1 MASWEDIANE
11 VVPVD
16 ANIGGL
22 ATGARRGDAKRG
34 RAASHASGWQTPPA
48 KTDRELKFLPP
59 PQCSPHASFDD
70 VMCGIEKT
78 HPRRGTHY
86 EIVQDA
92 KHYDTPF
99 GDFATRLESVLK
111 NSQME
116 TLAGAKAHD
125 LLIMDI
131 ETSGVNEATPLFLI
145 GTLRFDEDEPKL
157 EFFLA
162 RDGDEEAAALN
173 AYHQRA
179 RGKRLVTFNGKS
191 FDWPFI
197 ARRSRRHGV
206 PFSDPMFHLDM
217 LHHARRKW
225 RGHLPDCRLQTLEK
239 FLCGRG
245 RVGDVPGYK
254 IPGQY
259 ADFVERR
266 RAGQSAAW
274 LLSPIL
280 HHNALD
286 VLTLAEIVC
295 LAHE

>member
-1 MASWEDIANE
+1 MASWEEIANE
-11 VVPVD
+11 IVPMD

-22 ATGARRGDAKRG
+22 ATGARRGQTSA
-34 RAASHASGWQTPPA
+34 WQRPPA

-59 PQCSPHASFDD
+59 PQCAPTASFDV
-70 VMCGIEKT
+70 VMGGSEKQT
-78 HPRRGTHY
+78 SRHGTHY
-86 EIVQDA
+86 EIVQSA
-92 KHYDTPF
+92 RHYDEPF
-99 GDFATRLESVLK
+99 GELTARLNEALQ
-111 NSQME
+111 NSSIECMARAQ
-116 TLAGAKAHD
+116 ARD

-131 ETSGVNEATPLFLI
+131 ETSGVNDATPLFLI
-145 GTLRFDEDEPKL
+145 GTLRFDEREPQM

-162 RDGDEEAAALN
+162 RDSDEEAAALA

-179 RGKRLVTFNGKS
+179 RGKRLITFNGKS

-197 ARRSRRHGV
+197 ARRSRHHKV
-206 PFSDPMFHLDM
+206 PFSSPMFHLDM

-225 RGHLPDCRLQTLEK
+225 RSQVPDCRLQTLEK

-259 ADFVERR
+259 ADFVERT
-266 RAGQSAAW
+266 RAGQNAAW

-286 VLTLAEIVC
+286 LLTLAEIVC
-295 LAHE
+295 LAHED

>member
-1 MASWEDIANE
+1 MASWEEIANE

-22 ATGARRGDAKRG
+22 ATGARRSK
-34 RAASHASGWQTPPA
+34 SPGWQTPPA

-59 PQCSPHASFDD
+59 PQCASGASFDA
-70 VMCGIEKT
+70 VMGGSEKQASR
-78 HPRRGTHY
+78 HGKYY
-86 EIVQDA
+86 EIVQTA
-92 KHYDTPF
+92 RHYDAPF
-99 GDFATRLESVLK
+99 GELGTRLNEVLQT
-111 NSQME
+111 SSIECMARAQ
-116 TLAGAKAHD
+116 ACD
-125 LLIMDI
+125 LLVMDI
-131 ETSGVNEATPLFLI
+131 ETSGVNDATPLFLI
-145 GTLRFDEDEPKL
+145 GTLRFDETEPQM

-162 RDGDEEAAALN
+162 RNSNEEAATLA

-197 ARRSRRHGV
+197 ARRSRYHKV

-225 RGHLPDCRLQTLEK
+225 RAQLPDCRLQTLEK

-259 ADFVERR
+259 ADFVERTS
-266 RAGQSAAW
+266 AGQNAAW

-286 VLTLAEIVC
+286 LLTLAEIVC
-295 LAHE
+295 LAHES

>member
-1 MASWEDIANE
+1 MTSWEDIANE
-11 VVPVD
+11 VVPPE
-16 ANIGGL
+16 ATIGGL
-22 ATGARRGDAKRG
+22 ATGARRG
-34 RAASHASGWQTPPA
+34 RASAWQRPAA
-48 KTDRELKFLPP
+48 KTDGELSFIPP
-59 PQCSPHASFDD
+59 PQCSAHDSFDK
-70 VMCGIEKT
+70 VMGGTIKS

-86 EIVQDA
+86 EIVQSARQYDA
-92 KHYDTPF
+92 AF
-99 GDFATRLESVLK
+99 GELASRLNEVLHK
-111 NSQME
+111 STIE
-116 TLAGAKAHD
+116 TLAKAQARD
-125 LLIMDI
+125 LLVMDI
-131 ETSGVNEATPLFLI
+131 ETSGVNDATPLFLI
-145 GTLRFDEDEPKL
+145 GTLRFDEAEPQL

-206 PFSDPMFHLDM
+206 PFSDPIFHLDM

-225 RGHLPDCRLQTLEK
+225 RSQLPDCRLQTLER

-259 ADFVERR
+259 ADFIERQ
-266 RAGQSAAW
+266 RAGQNAAW
-274 LLSPIL
+274 LLSPIV

-295 LAHE
+295 LAHEN

>member
-1 MASWEDIANE
+1 MASWEEIANE
-11 VVPVD
+11 VVPVE
-16 ANIGGL
+16 ANTGGL
-22 ATGARRGDAKRG
+22 ATGARRGRVAG
-34 RAASHASGWQTPPA
+34 NVSGWQRPPA

-59 PQCSPHASFDD
+59 PQCSPRASFDD
-70 VMCGIEKT
+70 VMGGTEKK

-86 EIVQDA
+86 EIVKA
-92 KHYDTPF
+92 ARHYDAPF
-99 GDFATRLESVLK
+99 ADLATRLDAALK
-111 NSQME
+111 NSKME
-116 TLAGAKAHD
+116 TLAGARARD
-125 LLIMDI
+125 LLVMDI
-131 ETSGVNEATPLFLI
+131 ETSGVNDATPLFLI
-145 GTLRFDEDEPKL
+145 GTLRFDDEEPKL

-162 RDGDEEAAALN
+162 RNGEEEAAALN

-206 PFSDPMFHLDM
+206 PFSDPLFHLDM
-217 LHHARRKW
+217 LHHARRQW
-225 RGHLPDCRLQTLEK
+225 RSQLPDCRLQTLEK

-245 RVGDVPGYK
+245 RIGDVPGYK

-259 ADFVERR
+259 ADFVERS
-266 RAGQSAAW
+266 RAGQNVAW

-286 VLTLAEIVC
+286 VLTLAEVVC

>member
-11 VVPVD
+11 VVPVEEEF
-16 ANIGGL
+16 GGL
-22 ATGARRGDAKRG
+22 ATGARRG
-34 RAASHASGWQTPPA
+34 SVSGWQRPEARTERA
-48 KTDRELKFLPP
+48 LKFLPP
-59 PQCSPHASFDD
+59 PQCSPQAKFDD
-70 VMCGIEKT
+70 VMKGVEKT
-78 HPRRGTHY
+78 HPRRGAHY
-86 EIVQDA
+86 EIVQTARDYDA
-92 KHYDTPF
+92 LF
-99 GDFATRLESVLK
+99 GELSTRLNTALK
-111 NSQME
+111 DSTME
-116 TLAGAKAHD
+116 TLAGAQARD
-125 LLIMDI
+125 LLVMDI
-131 ETSGVNEATPLFLI
+131 ETSGVNDATPLFLL
-145 GTLRFDEDEPKL
+145 GTLRFDEDEPKM

-162 RDGDEEAAALN
+162 RDGDEEAAALA

-197 ARRSRRHGV
+197 ARRSRYHGV

-217 LHHARRKW
+217 LHPARRKW
-225 RGHLPDCRLQTLEK
+225 RSQLPDCRLQTLEK

-245 RVGDVPGYK
+245 RIGDVPGYK

-286 VLTLAEIVC
+286 LLTLAEIVC